1 MVVEEGNEATKFTLM
16 SQLELD
22 STEDLKLI
30 SVPGVGTEPFLGVR
44 TSGGQC
50 EGI

>member
-1 MVVEEGNEATKFTLM
+1 MASEEGNEVSEFTLM

-30 SVPGVGTEPFLGVR
+30 SVLGVGTEPFLGVR
-44 TSGGQC
+44 TSGGRC
-50 EGI
+50 VGI